1 MRPVRPS
8 GTPTTD
14 SSSAPGEQP
23 PPSFEGGV
31 ACRRRTVPNRRGAG
45 SSQPNDSGAA
55 AKRHPRHRSAYPDGD
70 RSIRPRVD
78 ASHLSAIRDSRRE
91 RREPPF
97 QPCFWFTEGWFR
109 VPRRVFLPE
118 GSRDSR
124 ALDHFCHHDCNA
136 STKAQTLS
144 PRDPRRAF
152 GLATENRLL
161 LRAAPTDHPKA
172 TDRCRR
178 CPAPL
183 FSDPFCTRAPQCV
196 AECGFQIG
204 VEVTQHLSSSLMAP
218 VGCGDTLRT
227 ASSPCSTE
235 GLLIRT
241 IPRRSARTASP
252 RCPPSS
258 RRASMRARPV
268 RDSDPLARG
277 RGHRTG

>member
-31 ACRRRTVPNRRGAG
+31 PAGDGLYRTHRGAD

-55 AKRHPRHRSAYPDGD
+55 AKRHPRHRSTYPDGD

-78 ASHLSAIRDSRRE
+78 ASHLSVIPRLATRTPGAPVPTVFLVTD
-91 RREPPF
+91 
-97 QPCFWFTEGWFR
+97 GWFR

-118 GSRDSR
+118 GSRDPW
-124 ALDHFCHHDCNA
+124 ALVHFCHHDCNA
-136 STKAQTLS
+136 STKSQTLS
-144 PRDPRRAF
+144 PHDLRWTF
-152 GLATENRLL
+152 GLATENRLVCGR
-161 LRAAPTDHPKA
+161 LRMITRERPPVAGG
-172 TDRCRR
+172 
-178 CPAPL
+178 APL
-183 FSDPFCTRAPQCV
+183 RCFPIPLHPCALRMSVDCRLETR
-196 AECGFQIG
+196 
-204 VEVTQHLSSSLMAP
+204 VTQHLSSSLMAP

-235 GLLIRT
+235 ELLIRA
-241 IPRRSARTASP
+241 IPRRTTRTASP

-258 RRASMRARPV
+258 RRA
-268 RDSDPLARG
+268 
-277 RGHRTG
+277 